1 MVNDGRGL
9 LCFIINLLF
18 SSRGVNLKT
27 FINKWSAIFPPK
39 SYANSNSNFNFNFI
53 DFFLKNMY

>member
-9 LCFIINLLF
+9 LCFIINQLF

-39 SYANSNSNFNFNFI
+39 SYANFNFNFNFI
-53 DFFLKNMY
+53 DFF

>member
-9 LCFIINLLF
+9 LCFIINQLF

-39 SYANSNSNFNFNFI
+39 SYANFNFI
-53 DFFLKNMY
+53 DLFF